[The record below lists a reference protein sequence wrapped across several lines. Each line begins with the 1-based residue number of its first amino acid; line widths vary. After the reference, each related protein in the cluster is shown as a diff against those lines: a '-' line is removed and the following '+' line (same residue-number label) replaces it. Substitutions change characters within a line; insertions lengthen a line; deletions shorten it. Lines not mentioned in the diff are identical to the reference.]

1 MWFEGNSTNSRPIL
15 CAGSIHSV
23 GRRVRQVFKKNCEIC
38 AGFLFRPPFGLLFS
52 RFAPHLPP
60 THPTRRAEAV
70 SAVYE
75 FHKLRAAKVKGGNG
89 SITCDSP
96 CRDRRTL
103 WRGGA

>member
-1 MWFEGNSTNSRPIL
+1 M
-15 CAGSIHSV
+15 

-89 SITCDSP
+89 SITAILLAEIDALS
-96 CRDRRTL
+96 
-103 WRGGA
+103 GAEVLKKDL